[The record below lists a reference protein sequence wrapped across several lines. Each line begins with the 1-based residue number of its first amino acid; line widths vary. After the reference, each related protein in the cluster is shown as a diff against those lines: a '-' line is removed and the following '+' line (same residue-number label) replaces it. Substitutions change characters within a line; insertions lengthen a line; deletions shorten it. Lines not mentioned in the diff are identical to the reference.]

1 MVSNSSYRKSF
12 INSSIKV
19 ARLHGLQGIDF
30 YWNYPETNSDGFNM
44 GILLQEWRA
53 AIDSEARNSN
63 NWQLILTAQV
73 KYSPS
78 VSSISYPTEKMQQH
92 LDWVHVVAEG
102 YTTPLMT
109 DLTSAHA
116 TLYDPSTFVNTDYG
130 IREWIDR
137 GLSANKLVLNLPFY
151 GYSWKLENPVNNG
164 VGAPATGPA
173 ISTDGFL
180 TYKQIKYYI
189 KQYAPDVRVRYNSTY
204 VVNYWTEGT
213 TWIGFD
219 DVEAITA
226 KVSYAKEKKLLGY
239 FVWEVS
245 FDDNWVLSRT
255 AAGVAINDSS
265 VHEDNK
271 NGQNNNSSVHEDD
284 KNGQNNKRPLLLVL
298 FPTTDK
304 R

>member
-1 MVSNSSYRKSF
+1 MIQRVGILPCVGGSGVSYSTFSSMVSDSSYRKSF

-19 ARLHGLQGIDF
+19 ARLYGLQGIDF
-30 YWNYPETNSDGFNM
+30 YLSYPETNSDGFNM

-63 NWQLILTAQV
+63 NSKLILTAQIP
-73 KYSPS
+73 YSPS
-78 VSSISYPTEKMQQH
+78 VSSTSYPIQTMQKH
-92 LDWVHVVAEG
+92 LDWVHVVSEDS
-102 YTTPLMT
+102 PLLSRQSLQALMQLCMT
-109 DLTSAHA
+109 QVIYA
-116 TLYDPSTFVNTDYG
+116 TGML
-130 IREWIDR
+130 
-137 GLSANKLVLNLPFY
+137 
-151 GYSWKLENPVNNG
+151 NPVNNG
-164 VGAPATGPA
+164 VGTPATGPA

-255 AAGVAINDSS
+255 AV
-265 VHEDNK
+265 K
-271 NGQNNNSSVHEDD
+271 
-284 KNGQNNKRPLLLVL
+284 L
-298 FPTTDK
+298 
-304 R
+304 